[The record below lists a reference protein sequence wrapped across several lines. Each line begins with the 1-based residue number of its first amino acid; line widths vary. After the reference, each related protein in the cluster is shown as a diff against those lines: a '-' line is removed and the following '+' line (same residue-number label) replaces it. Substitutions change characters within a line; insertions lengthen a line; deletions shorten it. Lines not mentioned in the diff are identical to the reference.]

1 MAKSIMNHDEHA
13 QRLIQQNNRQLFKRN
28 AVLYLLYSTVIVIV
42 SLLIYASMPPQANR
56 IQIFIVAAVLI
67 LCVPLIARLTLQDR
81 TAPQARMHSAA
92 PGSQEWL
99 ATRYQGESDWVQTL
113 VEEDEALYGASD
125 DLAEKPKGKPKGK
138 PKREG

>member
-1 MAKSIMNHDEHA
+1 MNHDEHA

-28 AVLYLLYSTVIVIV
+28 AVLYLLYSTLIVII
-42 SLLIYASMPPQANR
+42 SLLIYAGMPPQANR

-67 LCVPLIARLTLQDR
+67 LFVPLIARLTLQDR
-81 TAPQARMHSAA
+81 TARRARMHSAV

-113 VEEDEALYGASD
+113 VEEDEALYGYGASD
-125 DLAEKPKGKPKGK
+125 DSAEKPKGKPKGK